1 MVVRTNSVHQIILC
15 SQTEKNLQ
23 DGETWGRGLEG
34 MDREKKVYM
43 LENKFFHILP
53 LRVGEMF

>member
-1 MVVRTNSVHQIILC
+1 MSEPILFIR
-15 SQTEKNLQ
+15 SSSAPKQKKNLQ
-23 DGETWGRGLEG
+23 DRETWGRGLGG
-34 MDREKKVYM
+34 MDREKKVYV